1 MIVNRNRRAGIVAV
15 TALLLA
21 LLQGCM
27 YPKELRM
34 ENQQSAREGV
44 LLVQSAMD
52 EYWKDTGLLPIQNSE
67 VDVPRYE
74 KFRVDFEA
82 LKHSG
87 KLSATPA
94 SAFEAGGS
102 GSYLII
108 DEETEPKVRIMDLA
122 VAQYVNDAARA
133 VDSYKRK
140 QGRLPS
146 KEEAYPGF
154 YRIDEAAAGLK
165 PSGVRNPFSGE
176 PLALMMDEQ
185 GRVYADYAVELMQVI
200 EAGDKPPA
208 EDGADLRPLLTEKS
222 FYVPVKSVPYIWK
235 DGAPWPQAATES

>member
-1 MIVNRNRRAGIVAV
+1 MNRQRGAGIVAV

-27 YPKELRM
+27 YPQELRK

-44 LLVQSAMD
+44 LVVQSAVD
-52 EYWKDTGLLPIQNSE
+52 DYLKDTGLLPIQNSE
-67 VDVPRYE
+67 ADVPRYE

-87 KLSATPA
+87 KLSAAPA
-94 SAFEAGGS
+94 SAFEAGGA
-102 GSYLII
+102 GAYLII

-140 QGRLPS
+140 QGRLPA

-165 PSGVRNPFSGE
+165 PSNVRNPFSGE
-176 PLALMMDEQ
+176 PLPLMMDEQ
-185 GRVYADYAVELMQVI
+185 GRVYADYAMELMQAI
-200 EAGDKPPA
+200 EGETSRPPRMEPTCA
-208 EDGADLRPLLTEKS
+208 RC
-222 FYVPVKSVPYIWK
+222 
-235 DGAPWPQAATES
+235 

>member
-1 MIVNRNRRAGIVAV
+1 MNRKRRVGIVAV

-27 YPKELRM
+27 YPKELRK
-34 ENQQSAREGV
+34 ENQQSARESV
-44 LLVQSAMD
+44 LLVQSAVN
-52 EYWKDTGLLPIQNSE
+52 EYLKDTGLLPIQNSE
-67 VDVPRYE
+67 EDVPRYE

-87 KLSATPA
+87 KLSATPS
-94 SAFEAGGS
+94 SAFEAGGA

-122 VAQYVNDAARA
+122 VAQYVNDVARA
-133 VDSYKRK
+133 VASYTRK

-154 YRIDEAAAGLK
+154 YRIDEAAVGLK
-165 PSGVRNPFSGE
+165 ASNVRNPFSGE

-185 GRVYADYAVELMQVI
+185 GRVYADYAMELMQVI
-200 EAGDKPPA
+200 EAWDTPPA
-208 EDGADLRPLLTEKS
+208 EDRADLRPLLTES
-222 FYVPVKSVPYIWK
+222 SCYVPLKSVPYLWNE
-235 DGAPWPQAATES
+235 GAPCPQAEPAS